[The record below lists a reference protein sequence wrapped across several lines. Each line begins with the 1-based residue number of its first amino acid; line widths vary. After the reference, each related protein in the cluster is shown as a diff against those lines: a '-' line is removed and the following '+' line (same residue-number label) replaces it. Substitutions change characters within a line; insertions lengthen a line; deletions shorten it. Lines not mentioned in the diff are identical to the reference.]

1 MRPITLTMQAFGS
14 YGEKTVIDFQKATQ
28 NVFLITGDTGAGKS
42 TIFDAMA
49 FALFGE
55 ASSSANKKDGAEL
68 QSQYTD
74 AEPYVELTF
83 SQMRDGVENI
93 YTIRRSPRHRVAYK
107 KKEGYKA
114 IKESVEL
121 ILPDQGQYSENKKEV
136 DQKIEEIIGLNKG
149 QFMQV
154 AMIAQGEFMEVLRAK
169 SDEKKKIFQ
178 GLFHTKIYEK
188 IVEELA
194 QRKKENESEM
204 EKVRNACQ
212 ADVAQ
217 IICDDSEEICLLK
230 EEVIEENQVTVPIL
244 EELVE
249 ALKKGRIQIDTLFEE
264 LQSIKREKEE
274 AFFLAQKEVLMARK
288 LLEDFLQCEQEK
300 DELKK
305 LLGEGEKIKE
315 REKRAKKVLDA
326 QELVALYQIWN
337 KKREEKSGCEQLLFV
352 KKKELPELEEK
363 LEEERQRKEET
374 RKLLDVQM
382 LAFEK
387 VKNQVE
393 QMSPLFEEQREN
405 VLAIAKME
413 KRQQEIQSTL
423 LKEERELRKLR
434 DNQLHWQERW
444 EEVSNIQVEI
454 VRVQQV
460 LQEVAEK
467 KERAQRRKGERKR
480 YDELLIKYE
489 HFLEEYKKEDKKA
502 NSLYT
507 QFLDEQAGVLAKEKL
522 RENEPCPVCG
532 SLHHPHPYQFRGN
545 EEISREI
552 VDRQRQIVENTKE
565 KLETVSRQMG
575 ERKVSI
581 DELSRGL
588 EDEERIEEEKN
599 QAEEILKKLKEKE
612 EIAQALKHNL
622 ELARRRIP
630 EKEQFVE
637 EKKREAEECTY
648 QLTRLGLRNEEIQRQ
663 FVFSSEEEM
672 KNLLEKERAKK
683 ERLQLLEK
691 ESEESFLSYEKEA
704 ANVRLIISSAEA
716 DLPRKKEEEMGAYQ
730 EYATAAKQRGM
741 ENGVWVEYTKYPK
754 EDAILWQDQAKE
766 YDEELARKSGR
777 LDLLKA
783 TIAGKEKPDIE
794 FFEKVQEER
803 QREKSEV
810 EEKLQFIQQKR
821 KINEGVQRRLEIKL
835 SEQEKMMMEQAR
847 VSSLYE
853 RLAGKRTG
861 ARMDIETFVL
871 RYYLQRILHSANTRF
886 LQMSSGQ
893 FCLEM
898 VDEENAGA
906 GKNKGLDLMVY
917 SNVTGKRREIR
928 TLSGGESF
936 MAALSLALGMA
947 DHIQET
953 TSSIHLDVM
962 FIDEGFGAL
971 DDRSR
976 NDAIRVLQEMAG
988 GKKMVG
994 IISHVTELK
1003 QMLENQLVVKK
1014 DQSGS
1019 HAKWIIG

>member
-194 QRKKENESEM
+194 QRKKENESER

-230 EEVIEENQVTVPIL
+230 EEVIGENQVTVPIL

-300 DELKK
+300 DELEK
-305 LLGEGEKIKE
+305 LFGEGEKIKE

-326 QELVALYQIWN
+326 QELVALYQFWN

-454 VRVQQV
+454 VRAQQV
-460 LQEVAEK
+460 LREVTEK
-467 KERAQRRKGERKR
+467 EERAQRRKEERKR
-480 YDELLIKYE
+480 YDELLIKYDY
-489 HFLEEYKKEDKKA
+489 FLEEYQKEDKKA

-522 RENEPCPVCG
+522 RE
-532 SLHHPHPYQFRGN
+532 
-545 EEISREI
+545 
-552 VDRQRQIVENTKE
+552 
-565 KLETVSRQMG
+565 
-575 ERKVSI
+575 
-581 DELSRGL
+581 
-588 EDEERIEEEKN
+588 
-599 QAEEILKKLKEKE
+599 
-612 EIAQALKHNL
+612 
-622 ELARRRIP
+622 
-630 EKEQFVE
+630 
-637 EKKREAEECTY
+637 
-648 QLTRLGLRNEEIQRQ
+648 
-663 FVFSSEEEM
+663 
-672 KNLLEKERAKK
+672 
-683 ERLQLLEK
+683 
-691 ESEESFLSYEKEA
+691 
-704 ANVRLIISSAEA
+704 
-716 DLPRKKEEEMGAYQ
+716 
-730 EYATAAKQRGM
+730 
-741 ENGVWVEYTKYPK
+741 
-754 EDAILWQDQAKE
+754 
-766 YDEELARKSGR
+766 
-777 LDLLKA
+777 
-783 TIAGKEKPDIE
+783 
-794 FFEKVQEER
+794 
-803 QREKSEV
+803 
-810 EEKLQFIQQKR
+810 
-821 KINEGVQRRLEIKL
+821 
-835 SEQEKMMMEQAR
+835 
-847 VSSLYE
+847 
-853 RLAGKRTG
+853 
-861 ARMDIETFVL
+861 
-871 RYYLQRILHSANTRF
+871 
-886 LQMSSGQ
+886 
-893 FCLEM
+893 
-898 VDEENAGA
+898 
-906 GKNKGLDLMVY
+906 
-917 SNVTGKRREIR
+917 
-928 TLSGGESF
+928 TLSCLWLIAPPTS
-936 MAALSLALGMA
+936 LS
-947 DHIQET
+947 I
-953 TSSIHLDVM
+953 
-962 FIDEGFGAL
+962 
-971 DDRSR
+971 
-976 NDAIRVLQEMAG
+976 
-988 GKKMVG
+988 
-994 IISHVTELK
+994 
-1003 QMLENQLVVKK
+1003 
-1014 DQSGS
+1014 
-1019 HAKWIIG
+1019 

>member
-1 MRPITLTMQAFGS
+1 MQAFGS

-121 ILPDQGQYSENKKEV
+121 TLPDQGQYSENKKEV

-230 EEVIEENQVTVPIL
+230 EEVIGENQVTVPIL

-274 AFFLAQKEVLMARK
+274 AFFLAQKEVLMAKK

-300 DELKK
+300 DELEK
-305 LLGEGEKIKE
+305 LFGEGEKIKE

-352 KKKELPELEEK
+352 KKNELPELEEK

-454 VRVQQV
+454 VRAQQV
-460 LQEVAEK
+460 LREVTEK
-467 KERAQRRKGERKR
+467 KERAQRRKEERKG
-480 YDELLIKYE
+480 YDELLIKYDY
-489 HFLEEYKKEDKKA
+489 FLEEYQKEDKKA

-565 KLETVSRQMG
+565 KLEAVSRQMG

-612 EIAQALKHNL
+612 
-622 ELARRRIP
+622 
-630 EKEQFVE
+630 
-637 EKKREAEECTY
+637 
-648 QLTRLGLRNEEIQRQ
+648 
-663 FVFSSEEEM
+663 
-672 KNLLEKERAKK
+672 
-683 ERLQLLEK
+683 
-691 ESEESFLSYEKEA
+691 
-704 ANVRLIISSAEA
+704 
-716 DLPRKKEEEMGAYQ
+716 
-730 EYATAAKQRGM
+730 
-741 ENGVWVEYTKYPK
+741 
-754 EDAILWQDQAKE
+754 
-766 YDEELARKSGR
+766 
-777 LDLLKA
+777 
-783 TIAGKEKPDIE
+783 
-794 FFEKVQEER
+794 
-803 QREKSEV
+803 
-810 EEKLQFIQQKR
+810 
-821 KINEGVQRRLEIKL
+821 
-835 SEQEKMMMEQAR
+835 
-847 VSSLYE
+847 
-853 RLAGKRTG
+853 
-861 ARMDIETFVL
+861 
-871 RYYLQRILHSANTRF
+871 
-886 LQMSSGQ
+886 
-893 FCLEM
+893 
-898 VDEENAGA
+898 
-906 GKNKGLDLMVY
+906 
-917 SNVTGKRREIR
+917 
-928 TLSGGESF
+928 
-936 MAALSLALGMA
+936 
-947 DHIQET
+947 
-953 TSSIHLDVM
+953 
-962 FIDEGFGAL
+962 
-971 DDRSR
+971 
-976 NDAIRVLQEMAG
+976 
-988 GKKMVG
+988 
-994 IISHVTELK
+994 
-1003 QMLENQLVVKK
+1003 
-1014 DQSGS
+1014 
-1019 HAKWIIG
+1019 

>member
-1 MRPITLTMQAFGS
+1 MQAFGS

-300 DELKK
+300 DELEK
-305 LLGEGEKIKE
+305 LFGEGEKIKE

-454 VRVQQV
+454 VRAQQV
-460 LQEVAEK
+460 LREVTEK
-467 KERAQRRKGERKR
+467 KERAQRRKEERKR
-480 YDELLIKYE
+480 YDELLIKYDY
-489 HFLEEYKKEDKKA
+489 FLEEYQKEDKKA
-502 NSLYT
+502 NFLYT

-565 KLETVSRQMG
+565 KLEAVSRQMG

-672 KNLLEKERAKK
+672 KNLLEKERA
-683 ERLQLLEK
+683 
-691 ESEESFLSYEKEA
+691 
-704 ANVRLIISSAEA
+704 
-716 DLPRKKEEEMGAYQ
+716 
-730 EYATAAKQRGM
+730 
-741 ENGVWVEYTKYPK
+741 
-754 EDAILWQDQAKE
+754 
-766 YDEELARKSGR
+766 
-777 LDLLKA
+777 
-783 TIAGKEKPDIE
+783 
-794 FFEKVQEER
+794 
-803 QREKSEV
+803 
-810 EEKLQFIQQKR
+810 
-821 KINEGVQRRLEIKL
+821 
-835 SEQEKMMMEQAR
+835 
-847 VSSLYE
+847 
-853 RLAGKRTG
+853 
-861 ARMDIETFVL
+861 
-871 RYYLQRILHSANTRF
+871 
-886 LQMSSGQ
+886 
-893 FCLEM
+893 
-898 VDEENAGA
+898 
-906 GKNKGLDLMVY
+906 
-917 SNVTGKRREIR
+917 
-928 TLSGGESF
+928 
-936 MAALSLALGMA
+936 
-947 DHIQET
+947 
-953 TSSIHLDVM
+953 
-962 FIDEGFGAL
+962 
-971 DDRSR
+971 
-976 NDAIRVLQEMAG
+976 
-988 GKKMVG
+988 
-994 IISHVTELK
+994 
-1003 QMLENQLVVKK
+1003 
-1014 DQSGS
+1014 
-1019 HAKWIIG
+1019 